1 LGYNKQGD
9 EQMLGK
15 FQNYVNAESFSNR
28 TIKASVIMLGDD
40 NRFWVVNLAT
50 MEKLLNA
57 GYEMAA

>member
-1 LGYNKQGD
+1 
-9 EQMLGK
+9 MLGK